1 MSLPTA
7 EILAVGSELLG
18 HGRRDT
24 NSAELSWRFTREG
37 FRVVRRTIIGD
48 DLPSL
53 TEAFGEAVKR
63 SSLVISTGGL
73 GPTGDDRTREAVSA
87 ALARPLHEDAVLV
100 HSLRK
105 KYAAVGH
112 AMPECN
118 LRQAQVPLGAIPLA
132 NPEGSAPGLLLEH
145 DAGLVLLL
153 PGPPA
158 EMRSVLSGEVLQKIR
173 QRLHPPGVAV
183 HVVRTAGMSES
194 ELEERIRD
202 LYDAGEGT
210 ELTVLASPGEV
221 EVRILSRHAE
231 PAVAEEHAAG
241 LARSVASRLGT
252 AVFADEDRSLV
263 EVLGQRLRS
272 AGTTLAV
279 AESCTGGML
288 GEELTAVPGASDFF
302 LGGVIAYSNE
312 VKENLLGVV
321 PALLRTHG
329 AVSKETARAMAE
341 GVRQRF
347 GADIGLSITG
357 IAGPEGGST
366 DKPVGQVCLGLAAQQ
381 GCEERELCFPGSRE
395 RIRRWAVGRS
405 LDGLRR
411 FLDRTQAGVR

>member
-87 ALARPLHEDAVLV
+87 ALARPLHEDAALV

-329 AVSKETARAMAE
+329 AVSPAR
-341 GVRQRF
+341 RT
-347 GADIGLSITG
+347 ADI
-357 IAGPEGGST
+357 
-366 DKPVGQVCLGLAAQQ
+366 
-381 GCEERELCFPGSRE
+381 R
-395 RIRRWAVGRS
+395 
-405 LDGLRR
+405 
-411 FLDRTQAGVR
+411 